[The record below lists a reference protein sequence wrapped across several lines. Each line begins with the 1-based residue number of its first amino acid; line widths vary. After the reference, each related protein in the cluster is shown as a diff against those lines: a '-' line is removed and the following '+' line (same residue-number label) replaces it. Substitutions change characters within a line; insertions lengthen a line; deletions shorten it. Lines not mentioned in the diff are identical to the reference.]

1 MRNEKGSCNFARPIE
16 IEMLKRTILFIL
28 FLVSGFIQ
36 LSAGNDSQRFTL
48 QGKVVDAG
56 QGEGLGFVTIR
67 LFVGD
72 RFLSGL
78 QTSDHGT
85 FHFSNLQPQRYRLQV
100 SSVGYAMLDTLVTL
114 RSNQQCTLRLHATA
128 VSLGE
133 VTITAQEKKGLTSTS
148 VIDRTAM
155 QHLQP
160 SSFSDLLSLLPGG
173 MTSTPHTNVA
183 NVARLREVG
192 ISSSD
197 YAISSLGTKFMVDGA
212 PIGTD
217 ANMQLLGRNMNA
229 DGSRSTVGYGVDMRM
244 LATDNIER
252 VEVVRC
258 IPSVKYGDLTSGLI
272 RIERKRVATPL
283 EVRIKADGY
292 GKLLSMGK
300 GFALGSNWIL
310 NTDGGLFNSKADPR
324 NRFETYNRLNFSARL
339 HKFWLFAQG
348 GRLNWDVASDY
359 AGNIDHVKTDPEVQ
373 VNKEDRYRSSYHHVG
388 LSTSLRY
395 SPHENSWLKS
405 LLLRYSTSV
414 SFDEIDQT
422 KFVSVDRDTPAPLI
436 EENGE
441 YDGTYLPSTYVARHQ
456 VKGMPF
462 YSNLRLEGNAQK
474 AMGAWSHLFTM
485 GIEWQYNKNFG
496 QGQVYDYLRPID
508 GTSSRRPRTFK
519 AIPATNVGAFYA
531 QDEAKLSLG
540 NHVVT
545 ALLGVRGTTMLGL
558 SSAYDV
564 HGKLYVDPRL
574 NVQWDLPAMGTWRL
588 YVSVGLGRMSKMPT
602 ILDLNPEKRYI
613 DLVQLNYWNA
623 NDAAKKLNIRSYT
636 IDTNN
641 YHLVPAHNTKWEIRV
656 GGSSK
661 GHQFYATYFHESM
674 NDGFRSTQQ
683 MIPMLTYK
691 DYDDSSLRGVTLTAP
706 PSLATL
712 PFRND
717 TLLRTYQV
725 MGNGTKIIKQGI
737 EFQYSSPRL
746 VALHTRFTFNGAW
759 FHTTYAAS
767 EPEYYAGSPQQINGI
782 TINNRYLG
790 IYAWDNGYVK
800 DQFTSNLI
808 ADTYLDRLGLILS
821 ATAECYWLGRTLTPT
836 RNPRPLAYV
845 DVAGVE
851 HPYTA
856 ADATDVYKRWL
867 VLSNVRQTQLVQRE
881 RAYMCLNIKASK
893 AFGRHA
899 TLSFFADRL
908 LSIAPDYEVNGY
920 VVRRVFT
927 PYFGMELNFKL

>member
-1 MRNEKGSCNFARPIE
+1 MR
-16 IEMLKRTILFIL
+16 KRNVITFL
-28 FLVSGFIQ
+28 FLLVCLIR
-36 LSAGNDSQRFTL
+36 LSAANDPQRFSL

-56 QGEGLGFVTIR
+56 QGDGLGFVTLR
-67 LFVGD
+67 LYAGE

-85 FHFSNLQPQRYRLQV
+85 FRFSDLAPRRYRLQV
-100 SSVGYAMLDTLVTL
+100 SSVGYATLDTLVTL
-114 RSNQQCTLRLHATA
+114 NGDLQCTLRLHATA
-128 VSLGE
+128 ISLGE
-133 VTITAQEKKGLTSTS
+133 VTVTAQEKKGLTSTS

-173 MTSTPHTNVA
+173 MTATPHTNVA

-217 ANMQLLGRNMNA
+217 ANMQQLGRNMNA
-229 DGSRSTVGYGVDMRM
+229 DGNRSTVGYGVDMRM
-244 LATDNIER
+244 LATDNIEQ
-252 VEVVRC
+252 VEVVRG

-292 GKLLSMGK
+292 GKLLSAGK
-300 GFALGSNWIL
+300 GFALGNNWIL
-310 NTDGGLFNSKADPR
+310 NADGGLFNSKADPR

-373 VNKEDRYRSSYHHVG
+373 VNKEDRYRSSYHRMG

-395 SPHENSWLKS
+395 SPREDSWLQS

-422 KFVSVDRDTPAPLI
+422 KFVSVDRDTPAPLT

-474 AMGAWSHLFTM
+474 TMGALSHVLTM
-485 GIEWQYNKNFG
+485 GVEWQYNKNFG

-508 GTSSRRPRTFK
+508 GTSSRRPRAFK
-519 AIPATNVGAFYA
+519 DIPATNLWAFYA
-531 QDEAKLSLG
+531 QDEAKLSVG
-540 NHVVT
+540 KHVIT
-545 ALLGVRGTTMLGL
+545 ALLGVRGTAMVGL
-558 SSAYDV
+558 SSAYDL
-564 HGKLYVDPRL
+564 HGRLYIDPRL
-574 NVQWDLPAMGTWRL
+574 NVQWDLPAMGKLHL
-588 YVSVGLGRMSKMPT
+588 YASMGVGRMSKMPT

-623 NDAAKKLNIRSYT
+623 NDALKKLHIRSYT

-641 YHLVPAHNTKWEIRV
+641 YHLLPAHNTKWEVRV
-656 GGSSK
+656 GGSCK
-661 GHQFYATYFHESM
+661 GHRFYATFFHESM

-691 DYDDSSLRGVTLTAP
+691 QYDASGLRGKTLTAP
-706 PSLATL
+706 PSLAAL
-712 PFRND
+712 PYRTD

-746 VALHTRFTFNGAW
+746 LALHTRLTFNGAW
-759 FHTTYAAS
+759 FHTTYSAG
-767 EPEYYAGSPQQINGI
+767 EPEYYAGSSQQINGI

-790 IYAWDNGYVK
+790 IYAWNNGYVK
-800 DQFTSNLI
+800 DRFTSNLI

-821 ATAECYWLGRTLTPT
+821 ATAECYWLGKTLTPT
-836 RNPRPLAYV
+836 RNPRPIAYV

-851 HPYTA
+851 HPYTD

-867 VLSNVRQTQLVQRE
+867 VLSNVRQTRLVQRE
-881 RAYMCLNIKASK
+881 RAYMCLNMKASK
-893 AFGRHA
+893 QFGRYA

-908 LSIAPDYEVNGY
+908 LAIAPDYEVNGY
-920 VVRRVFT
+920 IVRRVFT

>member
-1 MRNEKGSCNFARPIE
+1 MR
-16 IEMLKRTILFIL
+16 KRNVITFL
-28 FLVSGFIQ
+28 FLLVCLIR
-36 LSAGNDSQRFTL
+36 LSAANDPQRFTL

-56 QGEGLGFVTIR
+56 QGDGLGFVTLR
-67 LFVGD
+67 LYAGE

-85 FHFSNLQPQRYRLQV
+85 FRFSDLAPRRYRLQV
-100 SSVGYAMLDTLVTL
+100 SSVGYATLDTLVTL
-114 RSNQQCTLRLHATA
+114 NGDLQCTLRLHATA
-128 VSLGE
+128 ISLGE
-133 VTITAQEKKGLTSTS
+133 VTVTAQEKKGLTSTS

-173 MTSTPHTNVA
+173 MTATPHTNVA

-229 DGSRSTVGYGVDMRM
+229 DGNRSTVGYGVDMRM
-244 LATDNIER
+244 LATDNIEQ
-252 VEVVRC
+252 VEVVRG

-292 GKLLSMGK
+292 GKLLSAGK
-300 GFALGSNWIL
+300 GFALGNNWIL
-310 NTDGGLFNSKADPR
+310 NADGGLFNSKADPR

-339 HKFWLFAQG
+339 HKFWLFVQG

-373 VNKEDRYRSSYHHVG
+373 VNKEDRYRSSYHRVG

-395 SPHENSWLKS
+395 SPHEDSWLQS

-422 KFVSVDRDTPAPLI
+422 KFVSVDRDTPAPLT

-474 AMGAWSHLFTM
+474 TMGALSHVLTM
-485 GIEWQYNKNFG
+485 GVEWQYNKNFG

-508 GTSSRRPRTFK
+508 GTSSRRPRAFK
-519 AIPATNVGAFYA
+519 DIPATNLWAFYA
-531 QDEAKLSLG
+531 QDEAKLSVG
-540 NHVVT
+540 KHVIT
-545 ALLGVRGTTMLGL
+545 ALLGVRGTAMVGL
-558 SSAYDV
+558 SSAYDL
-564 HGKLYVDPRL
+564 HGRLYVDPRL
-574 NVQWDLPAMGTWRL
+574 NVQWDLPAMGKLHL
-588 YVSVGLGRMSKMPT
+588 YASMGVGRMSKMPT

-623 NDAAKKLNIRSYT
+623 NDALKKLHIRSYT

-641 YHLVPAHNTKWEIRV
+641 YHLLPAHNTKWEVRV
-656 GGSSK
+656 GGSCK
-661 GHQFYATYFHESM
+661 GHRFYATFFHESM

-691 DYDDSSLRGVTLTAP
+691 QYDASGLRGKTLTAP
-706 PSLATL
+706 PSLAAL
-712 PFRND
+712 PYRTD

-746 VALHTRFTFNGAW
+746 PALHTRLTFNGAW
-759 FHTTYAAS
+759 FHTTYSAG
-767 EPEYYAGSPQQINGI
+767 EPEYYAGSSQQINGI

-790 IYAWDNGYVK
+790 IYAWNNGYVK
-800 DQFTSNLI
+800 DRFTSNLI

-821 ATAECYWLGRTLTPT
+821 ATAECYWLGKTLTPT
-836 RNPRPLAYV
+836 RNPRPIAYV

-851 HPYTA
+851 HPYTD

-867 VLSNVRQTQLVQRE
+867 VLSNVRQTRLVQRE
-881 RAYMCLNIKASK
+881 RAYMCLNMKASK
-893 AFGRHA
+893 QFGRYA

-908 LSIAPDYEVNGY
+908 LAIAPDYEVNGY
-920 VVRRVFT
+920 IVRRMFT

>member
-1 MRNEKGSCNFARPIE
+1 MR
-16 IEMLKRTILFIL
+16 KRNVITFL
-28 FLVSGFIQ
+28 FLLVCLIR
-36 LSAGNDSQRFTL
+36 LSAANDPQRFSL

-56 QGEGLGFVTIR
+56 QGEGLGFVTLR
-67 LFVGD
+67 LYAGE

-85 FHFSNLQPQRYRLQV
+85 FRFSDLAPRRYRLQV
-100 SSVGYAMLDTLVTL
+100 SSVGYATLDTLVTL
-114 RSNQQCTLRLHATA
+114 SSDLQCTLCLHATA
-128 VSLGE
+128 ISLGE
-133 VTITAQEKKGLTSTS
+133 VTVTAQEKKGLTSTS

-173 MTSTPHTNVA
+173 MTATPHTNVA

-229 DGSRSTVGYGVDMRM
+229 DGNRSTVGYGVDMRM
-244 LATDNIER
+244 LATDNIEQ
-252 VEVVRC
+252 VEVVRG

-292 GKLLSMGK
+292 GKLLSAGK
-300 GFALGSNWIL
+300 GFALGNNWIL
-310 NTDGGLFNSKADPR
+310 NADGGLFNSKADPR
-324 NRFETYNRLNFSARL
+324 NRFETYNRLNLSARL

-373 VNKEDRYRSSYHHVG
+373 VNKEDRYRSSYHRVG

-395 SPHENSWLKS
+395 SPHEDSWLQS

-422 KFVSVDRDTPAPLI
+422 KFVSVDRDTPAPLT

-474 AMGAWSHLFTM
+474 TMGALSHVLTM
-485 GIEWQYNKNFG
+485 GVEWQYNKNFG

-508 GTSSRRPRTFK
+508 GTSSRRPRAFK
-519 AIPATNVGAFYA
+519 DIPATNLWAFYA
-531 QDEAKLSLG
+531 QDEAKLSVG
-540 NHVVT
+540 KHVIT
-545 ALLGVRGTTMLGL
+545 ALLGVRGTAMVGL
-558 SSAYDV
+558 SSAYDL
-564 HGKLYVDPRL
+564 HGRLYVDPRL
-574 NVQWDLPAMGTWRL
+574 NVQWDLPAMGKLHL
-588 YVSVGLGRMSKMPT
+588 YASMGVGRMSKMPT

-623 NDAAKKLNIRSYT
+623 NDALKKLHIRSYT

-641 YHLVPAHNTKWEIRV
+641 YHLLPAHNTKWEVRV
-656 GGSSK
+656 GGSCK
-661 GHQFYATYFHESM
+661 GHRFYATFFHESM

-691 DYDDSSLRGVTLTAP
+691 QYDASGLRGKTLTAP
-706 PSLATL
+706 PSLAAL
-712 PFRND
+712 PYRTD

-746 VALHTRFTFNGAW
+746 PALHTRLTFNGAW
-759 FHTTYAAS
+759 FHTTYSAG
-767 EPEYYAGSPQQINGI
+767 EPEYYAGSSQQINGI

-790 IYAWDNGYVK
+790 IYAWNNGYVK
-800 DQFTSNLI
+800 DRFTSNLI

-821 ATAECYWLGRTLTPT
+821 ATAECYWLGKTLTPT
-836 RNPRPLAYV
+836 RNPRPIAYV

-851 HPYTA
+851 HPYTD

-881 RAYMCLNIKASK
+881 RAYMCLNMKASK
-893 AFGRHA
+893 QFGRYA

-908 LSIAPDYEVNGY
+908 LAIAPDYEVNGY
-920 VVRRVFT
+920 IVRRVFT

>member
-1 MRNEKGSCNFARPIE
+1 MR
-16 IEMLKRTILFIL
+16 KRNVITFL
-28 FLVSGFIQ
+28 FLLVCLIR
-36 LSAGNDSQRFTL
+36 LSAANDPQRFTL

-56 QGEGLGFVTIR
+56 QGDGLGFVTLR
-67 LFVGD
+67 LYAGE

-85 FHFSNLQPQRYRLQV
+85 FRFSDLAPRRYRLQV
-100 SSVGYAMLDTLVTL
+100 SSVGYATLDTLVTL
-114 RSNQQCTLRLHATA
+114 NGDLQCTLRLHATA
-128 VSLGE
+128 ISLGE
-133 VTITAQEKKGLTSTS
+133 VMVTAQEKKGLTSTS

-173 MTSTPHTNVA
+173 MTATPHTNVA

-229 DGSRSTVGYGVDMRM
+229 DGNRSTVGYGVDMRM
-244 LATDNIER
+244 LATDNIEQ
-252 VEVVRC
+252 VEVVRG

-292 GKLLSMGK
+292 GKLLSAGK
-300 GFALGSNWIL
+300 GFALGNNWIL
-310 NTDGGLFNSKADPR
+310 NADGGLFNSKADPR

-373 VNKEDRYRSSYHHVG
+373 VNKEDRYRSSYHRVG

-395 SPHENSWLKS
+395 SPHEDSWLQS

-422 KFVSVDRDTPAPLI
+422 KFVSVDRDTPAPLT

-474 AMGAWSHLFTM
+474 TMGALSHVLTM
-485 GIEWQYNKNFG
+485 GVEWQYNKNFG

-508 GTSSRRPRTFK
+508 GTSSRRPRAFK
-519 AIPATNVGAFYA
+519 DIPATNLWAFYA
-531 QDEAKLSLG
+531 QDEAKLSMG
-540 NHVVT
+540 KHVIT
-545 ALLGVRGTTMLGL
+545 ALLGVRGTAMVGL
-558 SSAYDV
+558 SSAYDL
-564 HGKLYVDPRL
+564 HGRLYVDPRL
-574 NVQWDLPAMGTWRL
+574 NVQWDLPAMGKLHL
-588 YVSVGLGRMSKMPT
+588 YASMGVGRMSKMPT

-623 NDAAKKLNIRSYT
+623 NDALKKLHIRSYT

-641 YHLVPAHNTKWEIRV
+641 YHLLPAHNTKWEVRV
-656 GGSSK
+656 GGSCK
-661 GHQFYATYFHESM
+661 GHRFYATFFHESM

-691 DYDDSSLRGVTLTAP
+691 QYDASGLRGKTLTAP
-706 PSLATL
+706 PSLAAL
-712 PFRND
+712 PYRTD

-746 VALHTRFTFNGAW
+746 PALHTRLTFNGAW
-759 FHTTYAAS
+759 FHTTYSAG
-767 EPEYYAGSPQQINGI
+767 EPEYYAGSSQQINGI

-790 IYAWDNGYVK
+790 IYAWNNGYVK

-821 ATAECYWLGRTLTPT
+821 ATAECYWLGKTLTPT
-836 RNPRPLAYV
+836 RNPRPIAYV

-851 HPYTA
+851 HPYTD

-881 RAYMCLNIKASK
+881 RAYMCLNMKASK
-893 AFGRHA
+893 QFGRYA

-908 LSIAPDYEVNGY
+908 LAIAPDYEVNGY
-920 VVRRVFT
+920 IVRRVFT

>member
-1 MRNEKGSCNFARPIE
+1 MR
-16 IEMLKRTILFIL
+16 KRNVITFL
-28 FLVSGFIQ
+28 FLLVCLIR
-36 LSAGNDSQRFTL
+36 LSAANDPQRFTL

-56 QGEGLGFVTIR
+56 QGDGLGFVTLR
-67 LFVGD
+67 LYAGE

-85 FHFSNLQPQRYRLQV
+85 FRFSDLAPRRYRLQV
-100 SSVGYAMLDTLVTL
+100 SSVGYATLDTLVTL
-114 RSNQQCTLRLHATA
+114 SGDLQCTLRLHATA
-128 VSLGE
+128 ISLGE
-133 VTITAQEKKGLTSTS
+133 VTVTAQEKKGLTSTS

-173 MTSTPHTNVA
+173 MTATPHTNVA

-229 DGSRSTVGYGVDMRM
+229 DGNRSTVGYGVDMRM
-244 LATDNIER
+244 LATDNIEQ
-252 VEVVRC
+252 VEVVRG

-292 GKLLSMGK
+292 GKLLSAGK
-300 GFALGSNWIL
+300 GFALGNNWIL
-310 NTDGGLFNSKADPR
+310 NADGGLFNSKADPR

-373 VNKEDRYRSSYHHVG
+373 VNKEDRYRSSYHRVG

-395 SPHENSWLKS
+395 SPHEDSWLQS

-422 KFVSVDRDTPAPLI
+422 KFVSVDRDTPAPLT

-474 AMGAWSHLFTM
+474 TIGALSHVLTM
-485 GIEWQYNKNFG
+485 GVEWQYNKNFG
-496 QGQVYDYLRPID
+496 QGQVYDYQRPID
-508 GTSSRRPRTFK
+508 GTSSRRPRAFK
-519 AIPATNVGAFYA
+519 DIPATNLWAFYA
-531 QDEAKLSLG
+531 QDEAKLSVG
-540 NHVVT
+540 KHVIT
-545 ALLGVRGTTMLGL
+545 ALLGVRGTVMVGL
-558 SSAYDV
+558 SSAYDL
-564 HGKLYVDPRL
+564 HGRLYVDPRL
-574 NVQWDLPAMGTWRL
+574 NVQWDLPAMGKLHL
-588 YVSVGLGRMSKMPT
+588 YASMGVGRMSKMPT

-623 NDAAKKLNIRSYT
+623 NDALKKLHIRSYT

-641 YHLVPAHNTKWEIRV
+641 YHLLPAHNTKWEVRV
-656 GGSSK
+656 SGSCK
-661 GHQFYATYFHESM
+661 GHRFYATFFHESM

-691 DYDDSSLRGVTLTAP
+691 QYDASGLRGKTLTAP
-706 PSLATL
+706 PSLAAL
-712 PFRND
+712 PYRTD

-746 VALHTRFTFNGAW
+746 PALHTRLTFNGAW
-759 FHTTYAAS
+759 FHTTYSAG
-767 EPEYYAGSPQQINGI
+767 EPEYYAGSSQQINGI

-790 IYAWDNGYVK
+790 IYAWNNGYVK
-800 DQFTSNLI
+800 DRFTSNLI
-808 ADTYLDRLGLILS
+808 VDTYLDRLGLILS
-821 ATAECYWLGRTLTPT
+821 ATAECYWLGKTLTPT
-836 RNPRPLAYV
+836 RNPRPIAYV

-851 HPYTA
+851 HPYTD

-881 RAYMCLNIKASK
+881 RAYMCLNMKASK
-893 AFGRHA
+893 QFGRYA

-908 LSIAPDYEVNGY
+908 LAIAPDYEVNGY
-920 VVRRVFT
+920 IVRRVFT

>member
-1 MRNEKGSCNFARPIE
+1 MR
-16 IEMLKRTILFIL
+16 KRNVITFL
-28 FLVSGFIQ
+28 FLLVCLIR
-36 LSAGNDSQRFTL
+36 LSAANDPQRFTL

-56 QGEGLGFVTIR
+56 QGDGLGFVTLR
-67 LFVGD
+67 LYAGE

-85 FHFSNLQPQRYRLQV
+85 FRFSDLAPRRYRLQV
-100 SSVGYAMLDTLVTL
+100 SSVGYATLDTLVTL
-114 RSNQQCTLRLHATA
+114 SGDLQCTLRLHATA
-128 VSLGE
+128 ISLDE
-133 VTITAQEKKGLTSTS
+133 VTVTAQEKKGLTSTS

-173 MTSTPHTNVA
+173 MTATPHTNVA

-229 DGSRSTVGYGVDMRM
+229 DGNRSTVGYGVDMRM
-244 LATDNIER
+244 LATDNIEQ
-252 VEVVRC
+252 VEVVRG

-292 GKLLSMGK
+292 GKLLSAGK
-300 GFALGSNWIL
+300 GFALGNNWIL
-310 NTDGGLFNSKADPR
+310 NADGGLFNSKADPR

-373 VNKEDRYRSSYHHVG
+373 VNKEDRYRSSYHRVG

-395 SPHENSWLKS
+395 SPHEDSWLQS

-422 KFVSVDRDTPAPLI
+422 KFVSVDRDTPAPLT

-474 AMGAWSHLFTM
+474 TMGALSHVLTM
-485 GIEWQYNKNFG
+485 GVEWQYNKNFG

-508 GTSSRRPRTFK
+508 GTSSRRPRAFK
-519 AIPATNVGAFYA
+519 DIPATNLWAFYA
-531 QDEAKLSLG
+531 QDEAKLSIG
-540 NHVVT
+540 KHVIT
-545 ALLGVRGTTMLGL
+545 ALLGVRGTAMVGL
-558 SSAYDV
+558 SSAYDL
-564 HGKLYVDPRL
+564 HGRLYVDPRL
-574 NVQWDLPAMGTWRL
+574 NVQWDLPAMGKLHL
-588 YVSVGLGRMSKMPT
+588 YASMGVGRMSKMPT

-623 NDAAKKLNIRSYT
+623 NDALKKLHIRSYT

-641 YHLVPAHNTKWEIRV
+641 YHLLPAHNTKWEVRV
-656 GGSSK
+656 GGSCK
-661 GHQFYATYFHESM
+661 GHRFYATFFHESM

-691 DYDDSSLRGVTLTAP
+691 QYDASGLRGKTLTAP
-706 PSLATL
+706 PSLAAL
-712 PFRND
+712 PYRTD

-746 VALHTRFTFNGAW
+746 PALHTRLTFNGAW
-759 FHTTYAAS
+759 FHTTYSAG
-767 EPEYYAGSPQQINGI
+767 EPEYYAGSSQQINGI

-790 IYAWDNGYVK
+790 IYAWNNGYVK

-821 ATAECYWLGRTLTPT
+821 ATAECYWLGKTLAPT
-836 RNPRPLAYV
+836 RNPRPIAYV

-851 HPYTA
+851 HPYTD

-867 VLSNVRQTQLVQRE
+867 VLSNVRQTQLVLRE
-881 RAYMCLNIKASK
+881 RAYMCLNMKASK
-893 AFGRHA
+893 QFGRYA

-908 LSIAPDYEVNGY
+908 LAIAPDYEVNGY
-920 VVRRVFT
+920 IVRRVFT

>member
-1 MRNEKGSCNFARPIE
+1 MR
-16 IEMLKRTILFIL
+16 KRNVITFL
-28 FLVSGFIQ
+28 FLLVCLIRP
-36 LSAGNDSQRFTL
+36 SAANDPQRFTL

-56 QGEGLGFVTIR
+56 QGDGLGFVTLR
-67 LFVGD
+67 LYAGE

-85 FHFSNLQPQRYRLQV
+85 FRFSDLAPRRYRLQV
-100 SSVGYAMLDTLVTL
+100 SSVGYATLDTLVTL
-114 RSNQQCTLRLHATA
+114 NGDLQCTLRLHATA
-128 VSLGE
+128 ISLGE
-133 VTITAQEKKGLTSTS
+133 VTVTAQEKKGLTSTS

-173 MTSTPHTNVA
+173 MTATPHTNVA

-229 DGSRSTVGYGVDMRM
+229 DGNRSTVGYGVDMRM
-244 LATDNIER
+244 LATDNIEQ
-252 VEVVRC
+252 VEVVRG

-373 VNKEDRYRSSYHHVG
+373 VNKEDRYRSSYHRVG

-395 SPHENSWLKS
+395 SPHEDSWLQS

-422 KFVSVDRDTPAPLI
+422 KFVSVDRDTPAPLT

-474 AMGAWSHLFTM
+474 TMGALSHVLTM
-485 GIEWQYNKNFG
+485 GVEWQYNKNFG

-508 GTSSRRPRTFK
+508 GTSSRRPRAFK
-519 AIPATNVGAFYA
+519 DIPATNLWAFYA
-531 QDEAKLSLG
+531 QDEAKLSVG
-540 NHVVT
+540 KHVIT
-545 ALLGVRGTTMLGL
+545 ALLGVRGTAMVGL
-558 SSAYDV
+558 SSAYDL
-564 HGKLYVDPRL
+564 HGRLYVDPRL
-574 NVQWDLPAMGTWRL
+574 NVQWDLPAMGKLHL
-588 YVSVGLGRMSKMPT
+588 YASMGVGRMSKMPT

-623 NDAAKKLNIRSYT
+623 NDALKKLHIRSYT

-641 YHLVPAHNTKWEIRV
+641 YHLLPAHNTKWEVRV
-656 GGSSK
+656 GGSCK
-661 GHQFYATYFHESM
+661 GHRFYTTFFHESM

-691 DYDDSSLRGVTLTAP
+691 QYDASGLRGKTLTAP

-712 PFRND
+712 PYRTD

-746 VALHTRFTFNGAW
+746 PALHTRLTFNGAW
-759 FHTTYAAS
+759 FHTTYSAG
-767 EPEYYAGSPQQINGI
+767 EPEYYAGSSQQINGI

-790 IYAWDNGYVK
+790 IYAWNNGYVK
-800 DQFTSNLI
+800 DRFTSNLI
-808 ADTYLDRLGLILS
+808 VDTYLDRLGLILS
-821 ATAECYWLGRTLTPT
+821 ATAECYWLGKTLTPT
-836 RNPRPLAYV
+836 RNPRPIAYV

-851 HPYTA
+851 HPYTD

-881 RAYMCLNIKASK
+881 RAYMCLNMKASK
-893 AFGRHA
+893 QFGRYA

-908 LSIAPDYEVNGY
+908 LAIAPDYEVNGY
-920 VVRRVFT
+920 IVRRVFT

>member
-1 MRNEKGSCNFARPIE
+1 MR
-16 IEMLKRTILFIL
+16 KRNVITFL
-28 FLVSGFIQ
+28 FLLVCLIR
-36 LSAGNDSQRFTL
+36 LSAANDPQRFTL

-56 QGEGLGFVTIR
+56 QGDGLGFVTLR
-67 LFVGD
+67 LYAGE

-85 FHFSNLQPQRYRLQV
+85 FRFSDLAPRRYRLQV
-100 SSVGYAMLDTLVTL
+100 SSVGYATLDTLVTL
-114 RSNQQCTLRLHATA
+114 NGDLQCTLRLHATA
-128 VSLGE
+128 ISLGE
-133 VTITAQEKKGLTSTS
+133 VTVTAQEKKGLTSTS

-173 MTSTPHTNVA
+173 MTATPHTNVA

-217 ANMQLLGRNMNA
+217 ANMQLLGRNVNA
-229 DGSRSTVGYGVDMRM
+229 DGNRSTVGYGVDMRM
-244 LATDNIER
+244 LATDNIEQ
-252 VEVVRC
+252 VEVVRG

-272 RIERKRVATPL
+272 RIERKRVVTPL

-292 GKLLSMGK
+292 GKLLSAGK
-300 GFALGSNWIL
+300 GFALGNNWIL
-310 NTDGGLFNSKADPR
+310 NADGGLFNSKADPR

-373 VNKEDRYRSSYHHVG
+373 VNKEDRYRSSYHRVG

-395 SPHENSWLKS
+395 SPHEDSWLQS

-422 KFVSVDRDTPAPLI
+422 KFVSVDRDTPAPLT

-474 AMGAWSHLFTM
+474 TMRALSHVLTM
-485 GIEWQYNKNFG
+485 GVEWQYNKNFG
-496 QGQVYDYLRPID
+496 QGQVYDYQRPID
-508 GTSSRRPRTFK
+508 GTSSRRPRAFK
-519 AIPATNVGAFYA
+519 DIPATNLWAFYA
-531 QDEAKLSLG
+531 QDEAKLSVG
-540 NHVVT
+540 KHVIT
-545 ALLGVRGTTMLGL
+545 ALLGVRGTAMVGL
-558 SSAYDV
+558 SSAYDL
-564 HGKLYVDPRL
+564 HKRLYVDPRL
-574 NVQWDLPAMGTWRL
+574 NVQWDLPAMGKLHL
-588 YVSVGLGRMSKMPT
+588 YASMGVGRMSKMPT

-623 NDAAKKLNIRSYT
+623 NDALKKLHIRSYT

-641 YHLVPAHNTKWEIRV
+641 YHLLPAHNTKWEVRV
-656 GGSSK
+656 GGSCK
-661 GHQFYATYFHESM
+661 GHRFYATFFHESM

-691 DYDDSSLRGVTLTAP
+691 QYDASGLRGKTLTAP

-712 PFRND
+712 PYRTD

-746 VALHTRFTFNGAW
+746 PALHTRLTFNGAW
-759 FHTTYAAS
+759 FHTTYSAG
-767 EPEYYAGSPQQINGI
+767 EPEYYAGSSQQINGI

-790 IYAWDNGYVK
+790 IYAWNNGYVK
-800 DQFTSNLI
+800 DRFTSNLI

-821 ATAECYWLGRTLTPT
+821 ATAECYWLGKTLTPT
-836 RNPRPLAYV
+836 RNPRPIAYV

-851 HPYTA
+851 HPYTD

-881 RAYMCLNIKASK
+881 RAYMCLNMKASK
-893 AFGRHA
+893 QFGRYA

-908 LSIAPDYEVNGY
+908 LAIAPDYEVNGY
-920 VVRRVFT
+920 IVRRVFT

>member
-1 MRNEKGSCNFARPIE
+1 MR
-16 IEMLKRTILFIL
+16 KRNVITFL
-28 FLVSGFIQ
+28 FLLVCLIR
-36 LSAGNDSQRFTL
+36 LSAANDPQRFTL

-56 QGEGLGFVTIR
+56 QGDGLGFVTLR
-67 LFVGD
+67 LYAGE

-85 FHFSNLQPQRYRLQV
+85 FRFSDLAPRRYRLQV
-100 SSVGYAMLDTLVTL
+100 SSVGYATLDTLVTL
-114 RSNQQCTLRLHATA
+114 SGDLQCTLRLYATA
-128 VSLGE
+128 ISLGE
-133 VTITAQEKKGLTSTS
+133 VMVTAQEKKGLTSTS

-173 MTSTPHTNVA
+173 MTATPHTNVA

-229 DGSRSTVGYGVDMRM
+229 DGNRSTVGYGVDMRM
-244 LATDNIER
+244 LATDNIEQ
-252 VEVVRC
+252 VEVVRG

-292 GKLLSMGK
+292 GKLLSAGK
-300 GFALGSNWIL
+300 GFALGNNWIL
-310 NTDGGLFNSKADPR
+310 NADGGLFNSKADPR

-339 HKFWLFAQG
+339 HKFWLFVQG

-373 VNKEDRYRSSYHHVG
+373 VNKEDRYRSSYHRVG

-395 SPHENSWLKS
+395 SPHEDSWLQS

-474 AMGAWSHLFTM
+474 TIGALSHVLTM
-485 GIEWQYNKNFG
+485 GVEWQYNKNFG
-496 QGQVYDYLRPID
+496 QGQVYDYQRPID
-508 GTSSRRPRTFK
+508 GTSSRRPRAFK
-519 AIPATNVGAFYA
+519 DIPATNLWAFYA
-531 QDEAKLSLG
+531 QDEAKLSMG
-540 NHVVT
+540 KHVIT
-545 ALLGVRGTTMLGL
+545 ALLGVRSTAMVGL
-558 SSAYDV
+558 SSAYDL
-564 HGKLYVDPRL
+564 HGRLYIDPRL
-574 NVQWDLPAMGTWRL
+574 NVQWDLPAMSKLHL
-588 YVSVGLGRMSKMPT
+588 YVSMGVGRMSKMPT

-623 NDAAKKLNIRSYT
+623 NDALKKLHIRSYT

-641 YHLVPAHNTKWEIRV
+641 YHLLPAHNTKWEVRV
-656 GGSSK
+656 GGSCK
-661 GHQFYATYFHESM
+661 GHRFYATFFHESM

-691 DYDDSSLRGVTLTAP
+691 QYDASGLRGKTLTAP
-706 PSLATL
+706 PSLAAL
-712 PFRND
+712 PYHTD

-746 VALHTRFTFNGAW
+746 PALHTRLTFNGAW
-759 FHTTYAAS
+759 FHTTYSAG
-767 EPEYYAGSPQQINGI
+767 EPEYYAGSSQQINGI

-790 IYAWDNGYVK
+790 IYAWNNGYVK
-800 DQFTSNLI
+800 DRFTSNLI

-821 ATAECYWLGRTLTPT
+821 ATAECYWLGKTLTPT
-836 RNPRPLAYV
+836 RNPRPIAYV

-851 HPYTA
+851 HPYTD

-881 RAYMCLNIKASK
+881 RAYMCLNMKASK
-893 AFGRHA
+893 QFGRYA

-908 LSIAPDYEVNGY
+908 LAIAPDYEVNGY
-920 VVRRVFT
+920 IVRRVFT

>member
-1 MRNEKGSCNFARPIE
+1 MR
-16 IEMLKRTILFIL
+16 KRNVITFL
-28 FLVSGFIQ
+28 FLLVCLIR
-36 LSAGNDSQRFTL
+36 LSAANDPQRFSL

-56 QGEGLGFVTIR
+56 QGDGLGFVTLR
-67 LFVGD
+67 LYAGE

-85 FHFSNLQPQRYRLQV
+85 FRFSDLAPRRYRLQV
-100 SSVGYAMLDTLVTL
+100 SSVGYATLDTLVTL
-114 RSNQQCTLRLHATA
+114 SGDLQCTLRLHATA
-128 VSLGE
+128 ISLGE
-133 VTITAQEKKGLTSTS
+133 VTVTAQEKKGLTSTS

-173 MTSTPHTNVA
+173 MTATPHTNVA

-229 DGSRSTVGYGVDMRM
+229 DGNRSTVGYGVDMRM
-244 LATDNIER
+244 LATDNIEQ
-252 VEVVRC
+252 VEVVRG

-292 GKLLSMGK
+292 GKLLSAGK
-300 GFALGSNWIL
+300 GFALGNNWIL
-310 NTDGGLFNSKADPR
+310 NADGGLFNSKADPR

-373 VNKEDRYRSSYHHVG
+373 VNKEDRYRSSYHRVG

-395 SPHENSWLKS
+395 SPHEDSWLQS

-422 KFVSVDRDTPAPLI
+422 KFVSVDRDTPAPLT

-474 AMGAWSHLFTM
+474 TMGALSHVLTM
-485 GIEWQYNKNFG
+485 GVEWQYNKNFG

-508 GTSSRRPRTFK
+508 GTSSRRPRAFK
-519 AIPATNVGAFYA
+519 DIPATNLWAFYA
-531 QDEAKLSLG
+531 QDEAKLSVG
-540 NHVVT
+540 KHVIT
-545 ALLGVRGTTMLGL
+545 ALLGVRGTAMVGL
-558 SSAYDV
+558 SSAYDL
-564 HGKLYVDPRL
+564 HKRLYVDPRL
-574 NVQWDLPAMGTWRL
+574 NVQWDFPAMGKLHL
-588 YVSVGLGRMSKMPT
+588 YASMGVGRMSKMPT

-623 NDAAKKLNIRSYT
+623 NDALKKLHIRSYT

-641 YHLVPAHNTKWEIRV
+641 YHLLPAHNTKWEVRV
-656 GGSSK
+656 GGSCK
-661 GHQFYATYFHESM
+661 GHRFYATFFHESM

-691 DYDDSSLRGVTLTAP
+691 QYDASGLRGKTLTAP
-706 PSLATL
+706 PSLAAL
-712 PFRND
+712 PYRTD

-725 MGNGTKIIKQGI
+725 MGNGTKIIKHGI

-746 VALHTRFTFNGAW
+746 PALHTRLTFNGAW
-759 FHTTYAAS
+759 FHTTYSAG
-767 EPEYYAGSPQQINGI
+767 EPEYYAGSSQQINGI

-800 DQFTSNLI
+800 DRFTSNLI

-821 ATAECYWLGRTLTPT
+821 ATAECYWLGKTLTPT
-836 RNPRPLAYV
+836 RNPRPIAYV

-851 HPYTA
+851 HPYTD

-881 RAYMCLNIKASK
+881 RAYMCLNMKASK
-893 AFGRHA
+893 QFGRYA

-908 LSIAPDYEVNGY
+908 LAIAPDYEVNGY
-920 VVRRVFT
+920 IVRRVFT

>member
-1 MRNEKGSCNFARPIE
+1 MR
-16 IEMLKRTILFIL
+16 KRNVITFL
-28 FLVSGFIQ
+28 FLLVCLIR
-36 LSAGNDSQRFTL
+36 LSAANDPQRFTL

-56 QGEGLGFVTIR
+56 QGDGLGFVTLR
-67 LFVGD
+67 LYAGE

-85 FHFSNLQPQRYRLQV
+85 FRFSDLAPRRYRLQV
-100 SSVGYAMLDTLVTL
+100 SSVGYATLDTLVTL
-114 RSNQQCTLRLHATA
+114 SGDLQCTLRLHATA
-128 VSLGE
+128 ISLGE
-133 VTITAQEKKGLTSTS
+133 VTVTAQEKKGLTSTS

-173 MTSTPHTNVA
+173 MTATPHTNVA

-229 DGSRSTVGYGVDMRM
+229 DGNRSTVGYGVDMRM
-244 LATDNIER
+244 LATDNIEQ
-252 VEVVRC
+252 VEVVRG

-292 GKLLSMGK
+292 GKLLSAGK
-300 GFALGSNWIL
+300 GFALGNNWIL
-310 NTDGGLFNSKADPR
+310 NADGGLFNSKADPR
-324 NRFETYNRLNFSARL
+324 NLFETYNRLNFSARL

-348 GRLNWDVASDY
+348 GRLNCDVASDY

-373 VNKEDRYRSSYHHVG
+373 VNKEDRYRSSYHRVG

-395 SPHENSWLKS
+395 SPHEDSWLQS

-422 KFVSVDRDTPAPLI
+422 KFVSVDRDTPAPLT

-474 AMGAWSHLFTM
+474 AMGALSHVLTM
-485 GIEWQYNKNFG
+485 GVEWQYNKNFG

-508 GTSSRRPRTFK
+508 GTSSRRPRAFK
-519 AIPATNVGAFYA
+519 DIPATNLWAFYA
-531 QDEAKLSLG
+531 QDEAKLSMG
-540 NHVVT
+540 KHVIT
-545 ALLGVRGTTMLGL
+545 ALLGVRGTAMVGL
-558 SSAYDV
+558 SSAYDL
-564 HGKLYVDPRL
+564 HGRLYVDPRL
-574 NVQWDLPAMGTWRL
+574 NVQWDLPAMGKLHL
-588 YVSVGLGRMSKMPT
+588 YASMGVGRMSKMPT

-623 NDAAKKLNIRSYT
+623 NDALKKLHIRSYT

-641 YHLVPAHNTKWEIRV
+641 YHLLPAHNTKWEVRV
-656 GGSSK
+656 GGSCK
-661 GHQFYATYFHESM
+661 GHRFYATFFHESM

-691 DYDDSSLRGVTLTAP
+691 QYDASGLRGKTLTAP
-706 PSLATL
+706 PSLAAL
-712 PFRND
+712 PYRTD

-746 VALHTRFTFNGAW
+746 PALHTRLTFNGAW
-759 FHTTYAAS
+759 FHTTYSAG
-767 EPEYYAGSPQQINGI
+767 EPEYYAGSSQQINGI

-790 IYAWDNGYVK
+790 IYAWNNGYVK
-800 DQFTSNLI
+800 DRFTSNLI

-821 ATAECYWLGRTLTPT
+821 ATAECYWLGKTLTPT
-836 RNPRPLAYV
+836 RNPRPIAYV

-851 HPYTA
+851 HPYTD

-881 RAYMCLNIKASK
+881 RAYMCLNMKASK
-893 AFGRHA
+893 QFGRYA

-908 LSIAPDYEVNGY
+908 LAIAPDYEVNGY
-920 VVRRVFT
+920 IVRRVFT

>member
-1 MRNEKGSCNFARPIE
+1 MR
-16 IEMLKRTILFIL
+16 KRNVITFL
-28 FLVSGFIQ
+28 FLLVCLIR
-36 LSAGNDSQRFTL
+36 LSAANDPQRFTL

-56 QGEGLGFVTIR
+56 QGDGLGFVTLR
-67 LFVGD
+67 LYAGE

-85 FHFSNLQPQRYRLQV
+85 FRFSDLAPRRYRLQV
-100 SSVGYAMLDTLVTL
+100 SSVGYATLDTLVTL
-114 RSNQQCTLRLHATA
+114 NGDLQCTLRLHATA
-128 VSLGE
+128 ISLGE
-133 VTITAQEKKGLTSTS
+133 VTVTAQEKKGLTSTS

-173 MTSTPHTNVA
+173 MTATPHTNVA

-229 DGSRSTVGYGVDMRM
+229 DGNRSTVGYGVDMRM
-244 LATDNIER
+244 LATDNIEQ
-252 VEVVRC
+252 VEVVRG

-292 GKLLSMGK
+292 GKLLSAGK
-300 GFALGSNWIL
+300 GFALGNNWIL
-310 NTDGGLFNSKADPR
+310 NADGGLFNSKADPR

-339 HKFWLFAQG
+339 HKFWLLAQG

-373 VNKEDRYRSSYHHVG
+373 VNKEDRYRSSYHRVG

-395 SPHENSWLKS
+395 SPHEDSWLQS

-422 KFVSVDRDTPAPLI
+422 KFVSVDRDTPAPLT

-474 AMGAWSHLFTM
+474 AMGALSHVLTM
-485 GIEWQYNKNFG
+485 GVEWQYNKNFG
-496 QGQVYDYLRPID
+496 QGQVYDYQRPID
-508 GTSSRRPRTFK
+508 GTSSRRPRAFK
-519 AIPATNVGAFYA
+519 DIPATNLWAFYA
-531 QDEAKLSLG
+531 QDEAKLSVG
-540 NHVVT
+540 KHIIT
-545 ALLGVRGTTMLGL
+545 ALLGVRGTAMVGL
-558 SSAYDV
+558 SSAYDL
-564 HGKLYVDPRL
+564 HGRLYVDPRL
-574 NVQWDLPAMGTWRL
+574 NVQWDLPAMGKLHL
-588 YVSVGLGRMSKMPT
+588 YASMGVGRMSKMPT

-623 NDAAKKLNIRSYT
+623 NDALKKLHIRSYT

-641 YHLVPAHNTKWEIRV
+641 YHLLPAHNTKWEVRV
-656 GGSSK
+656 GGSCK
-661 GHQFYATYFHESM
+661 GHRFYATFFHESM

-691 DYDDSSLRGVTLTAP
+691 QYDASGLRGKTLTAP
-706 PSLATL
+706 PSLAAL
-712 PFRND
+712 PYHTD

-746 VALHTRFTFNGAW
+746 PALHTRLTINGAW
-759 FHTTYAAS
+759 FHTTYSAG
-767 EPEYYAGSPQQINGI
+767 EPEYYAGSSQQINGI

-790 IYAWDNGYVK
+790 IYAWNNGYVK
-800 DQFTSNLI
+800 DRFTSNLI

-821 ATAECYWLGRTLTPT
+821 ATAECYWLGKTLTPT
-836 RNPRPLAYV
+836 RNPRPIAYV

-851 HPYTA
+851 HPYTD

-881 RAYMCLNIKASK
+881 RAYMCLNMKASK
-893 AFGRHA
+893 QFGRYA

-908 LSIAPDYEVNGY
+908 LAIAPDYEVNGY
-920 VVRRVFT
+920 IVRRVFT